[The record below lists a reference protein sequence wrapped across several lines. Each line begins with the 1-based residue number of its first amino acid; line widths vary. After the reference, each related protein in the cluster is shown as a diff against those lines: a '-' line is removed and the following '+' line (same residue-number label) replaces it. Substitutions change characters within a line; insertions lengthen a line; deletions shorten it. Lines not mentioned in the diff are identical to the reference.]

1 MRTRQLRRAFA
12 LGAILSIV
20 AAACGTETSTTPGA
34 TGTSGTTGTG
44 GTGVCASVDTTT
56 GDALANVCESGTLRV
71 ATDQKYKPQSWFDVK
86 SNTWKGFDVDVATEI
101 ANRLGVAVDIQHQDW
116 DIVTAGSWNDR
127 WDINVGSM
135 TDTVEREG
143 IFHFTPA
150 YYSTPAG
157 VAVSGDNTSY
167 AAISD
172 LAGKGICVGEKT
184 TYESY
189 LRGELV
195 LGGGAPPFEYQID
208 DPRVITYT
216 TDTDALDELDL
227 GDGVRCDAAIS
238 AVPTIQSYIDD
249 GGNMKLLGDPIFF
262 EPLSVALDK
271 NDPVDN
277 QSLVD
282 AVSQIIEEMHAD
294 GTLTSL
300 SMKWYKVDLT
310 TATGA

>member
-1 MRTRQLRRAFA
+1 MRIQRLRRAFA
-12 LGAILSIV
+12 LGAILTIV
-20 AAACGTETSTTPGA
+20 AAACGTET
-34 TGTSGTTGTG
+34 TSSPGTTGPTGPTG
-44 GTGVCASVDTTT
+44 GDTGVCASVDTTT
-56 GDALANVCESGTLRV
+56 GDALAKICESGTLRV

-116 DIVTAGSWNDR
+116 GIVTAGSWNDR

-135 TDTVEREG
+135 TDTIEREG
-143 IFHFTPA
+143 LFYFTPA
-150 YYSTPAG
+150 YYYTPAG
-157 VAVSGDNTSY
+157 VAVSGDNTTY
-167 AAISD
+167 TAIGD
-172 LAGKGICVGEKT
+172 LAGKNICAGEQT

-208 DPRVITYT
+208 DPRVTTYK
-216 TDTDALDELDL
+216 TDTDALDQLDL

-238 AVPTIQSYIDD
+238 AVPTIQSYMDD

-262 EPLSVALDK
+262 EPLSIALDR

-282 AVSQIIEEMHAD
+282 AVSQIIEDMHAD

-300 SMKWYKVDLT
+300 SMNWYETDLT
-310 TATGA
+310 MATGM